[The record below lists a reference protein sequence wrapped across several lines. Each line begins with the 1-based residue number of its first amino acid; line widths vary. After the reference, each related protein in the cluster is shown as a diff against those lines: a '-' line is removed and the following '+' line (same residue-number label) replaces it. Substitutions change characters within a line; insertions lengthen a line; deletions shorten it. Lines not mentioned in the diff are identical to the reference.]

1 MYSDTVHKTGFNKVD
16 GNILDIIVE
25 KRRQDLARLGPSL
38 GCKLPETR
46 ERPILPFLIEKGAIL
61 EIKRASPSKGPIAL
75 DLDPLALA
83 AAYRE
88 AGAKNI
94 SILTEPHYFKG
105 SLQDLLAVGRAFS
118 DLALLRKDFL
128 LEEEEIEVAYRAGAD
143 AVLLIARIHSREKLS
158 SLARTAREF
167 GLCPFVEVREGEDL
181 AKLQHLLTEGPVVAG
196 VNSRDLNT
204 FNVDPLIPAALR
216 HALPERA
223 VYESGIA
230 GPAQAIWAGNLGYTG
245 ILVGEASAREPALA
259 KDIVQAFLTSS
270 ANAQGNF
277 YRKLAERRAERRA
290 ERQHE
295 LRTRR
300 PLVKI
305 CGLKRRE
312 DALVAAK
319 AGADLL
325 GFVFAES
332 PRRARAEELR
342 AAHRAV
348 QKAIDAGQLP
358 YPPLF
363 VAVITSTEGPYT
375 AEAMA
380 LVKEGLVD
388 ALQFSGAIDE
398 EQLPAVKNFLARS
411 KAAHYLAKGIER
423 ASDVA
428 QAQKLLANGEV
439 RLLLD
444 AAKGG
449 HSGGTGKTISL
460 ELLKK
465 LKKESGLWLAGGLG
479 PGRGRELI
487 AALKPELV
495 DASSALE
502 TAPGIKSAELMYS
515 WIEELENV
523 E

>member
-1 MYSDTVHKTGFNKVD
+1 
-16 GNILDIIVE
+16 
-25 KRRQDLARLGPSL
+25 
-38 GCKLPETR
+38 
-46 ERPILPFLIEKGAIL
+46 
-61 EIKRASPSKGPIAL
+61 
-75 DLDPLALA
+75 
-83 AAYRE
+83 
-88 AGAKNI
+88 
-94 SILTEPHYFKG
+94 
-105 SLQDLLAVGRAFS
+105 
-118 DLALLRKDFL
+118 
-128 LEEEEIEVAYRAGAD
+128 
-143 AVLLIARIHSREKLS
+143 
-158 SLARTAREF
+158 
-167 GLCPFVEVREGEDL
+167 VEVREGEDL

-277 YRKLAERRAERRA
+277 YRKLAERRAERREGRFA
-290 ERQHE
+290 ERRADLPHE

-465 LKKESGLWLAGGLG
+465 LKTESGLWLAGGLG